1 MNEYY
6 EILLSEYIK
15 PPSNMIIENTEGLS
29 GSILKSFIR
38 HNNIVKAYIEFDKAN
53 NNKENNN
60 NTNKENNNNTNKE
73 NNNNT
78 NKENNNNTNKE
89 NNNNT
94 NKEKLI
100 IYIKSQITVN
110 AGYDE
115 KQRIESLVKYI
126 LQNNYFLI

>member
-6 EILLSEYIK
+6 KILLLEYIK
-15 PPSNMIIENTEGLS
+15 PPSNMIIENIEGLS

-38 HNNIVKAYIEFDKAN
+38 HNNIVKAYIELIKK
-53 NNKENNN
+53 NNKEN
-60 NTNKENNNNTNKE
+60 
-73 NNNNT
+73 
-78 NKENNNNTNKE
+78 
-89 NNNNT
+89 
-94 NKEKLI
+94 LI
-100 IYIKSQITVN
+100 IYIKSQITIN

>member
-15 PPSNMIIENTEGLS
+15 PPSNMIIENIEGLS

-38 HNNIVKAYIEFDKAN
+38 HNNIVATYIDFDKAI
-53 NNKENNN
+53 NNKENNSN
-60 NTNKENNNNTNKE
+60 N
-73 NNNNT
+73 
-78 NKENNNNTNKE
+78 
-89 NNNNT
+89 

-100 IYIKSQITVN
+100 LYIKSQITVN

-126 LQNNYFLI
+126 LQNN

>member
-15 PPSNMIIENTEGLS
+15 PPSNMIIENIEGLS

-38 HNNIVKAYIEFDKAN
+38 HNNIVATYIEFDKAIN
-53 NNKENNN
+53 NKENNSNNKENNSNNKENNN
-60 NTNKENNNNTNKE
+60 NNPNY
-73 NNNNT
+73 
-78 NKENNNNTNKE
+78 
-89 NNNNT
+89 
-94 NKEKLI
+94 KEKLI
-100 IYIKSQITVN
+100 TYIKSQITIN

-126 LQNNYFLI
+126 LQKNYFLSF

>member
-15 PPSNMIIENTEGLS
+15 PPSNMIIENIEGLS

-38 HNNIVKAYIEFDKAN
+38 HNNIVATYIDFDKAI
-53 NNKENNN
+53 NNKENNSN
-60 NTNKENNNNTNKE
+60 N
-73 NNNNT
+73 
-78 NKENNNNTNKE
+78 
-89 NNNNT
+89 

-100 IYIKSQITVN
+100 LYIKSQITVN